1 MCVRCP
7 QVRKLVCSQSLHARE
22 RGLLGASST
31 LSASNT
37 RREDAYVYSAF
48 LEAFLEAF
56 FFCIYAI
63 WFAPW
68 YFPRQRFDDICA
80 LTDLLL
86 KRPESEKAGKRLSL
100 INGLVDALC
109 RPQMRSAFTMQ
120 NGTYEWNWN
129 KSYQINTTFSALIG
143 YFEVSQRSVSK
154 KSQIEK

>member
-22 RGLLGASST
+22 RGLLGASSSLPPT
-31 LSASNT
+31 HG
-37 RREDAYVYSAF
+37 EDAYVYSAF
-48 LEAFLEAF
+48 LEAFLEAFF

-109 RPQMRSAFTMQ
+109 RRQMRSAFTMQ
-120 NGTYEWNWN
+120 NGTCEWNWN

-143 YFEVSQRSVSK
+143 YFEVSKRSVSK